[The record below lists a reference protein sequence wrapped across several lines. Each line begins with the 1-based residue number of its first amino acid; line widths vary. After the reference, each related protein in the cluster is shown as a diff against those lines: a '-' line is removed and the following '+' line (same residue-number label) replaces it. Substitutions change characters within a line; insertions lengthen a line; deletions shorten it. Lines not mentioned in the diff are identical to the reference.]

1 MYIQHNEV
9 KKMVQ
14 QKTSNCYCLQT
25 RQAASAMKNYYDN
38 FLNPSGVTVRQFS
51 LLLNIS
57 KLSSCSIREL
67 ADAAGLDK
75 STLARSIK
83 PLVKSGY
90 VFDSKSVNERNSKLS
105 LTAKGIT
112 TLNYAA
118 KLWAEAQKSL
128 ENKFGKKGMEQLIST
143 LNLLNNL

>member
-1 MYIQHNEV
+1 
-9 KKMVQ
+9 MVL
-14 QKTSNCYCLQT
+14 QKTNNCYCLQT
-25 RQAASAMKNYYDN
+25 RQAASAIKNYYDN
-38 FLNPSGVTVRQFS
+38 FLSPSGVTVRQFS

-67 ADAAGLDK
+67 ADATSLDR
-75 STLARSIK
+75 STLTRSIK

-90 VFDSKSVNERNSKLS
+90 IFDSKSVNERNSKLS
-105 LTAKGIT
+105 LTEKGIN

-128 ENKFGKKGMEQLIST
+128 EDKFGKKGIKQLIST
-143 LNLLNNL
+143 LNLLNSL